1 MKKSIFIFFFLFI
14 GAFSISIAQTSSA
27 SGVWTTGSN
36 WVGGTA
42 PTPGGIGANVIV
54 NHSMTFASG
63 ASFTG
68 WGSTTITINSGASV
82 TITGDMDMQGSGIS
96 IIINTGGTLDVSGTL
111 SVNNQSQITMSGGTL
126 KAGTLTM
133 TDNAT
138 SKFNYTSGTLTLT
151 GSLYVGAGETFSYSS
166 SLSIPGSV
174 TILNGA
180 AITATTLGG
189 NISLS
194 GSSKLTLN
202 TGGTVSPTTITYG
215 GSNSEIVLSSGTL
228 SYASTAL
235 TINGGNKLTINAG
248 TANLQSLTIGSA
260 GTVTVASGASAT
272 ATALTTTSNSD
283 AILTNN
289 GTFTVN
295 GNISS
300 DGSITNNGTL
310 QVNGNLTQGNSGNQ
324 FNNYKNVTVTGNA
337 TANGLI
343 QLYPNA
349 SSNSEFVVNGNMT
362 VNANPWLLVGTD
374 ISSCG
379 SSITYYADAVIK
391 GNLVLTGSGDVTVKQ
406 NGRLVVFG
414 NIDGTS
420 SSGTLVTINCG
431 GQAYVNGKI
440 DITTGGGNTV
450 TNSNSA
456 SSPTGSDSSPVIGLY
471 VNGTTTAQTTSGTIG
486 TKAQLKS
493 NDLPFYNY
501 IAGLSGSPLP
511 ITLVS
516 FKASLE
522 NEIIHLTWST
532 SFEKNFDKFV
542 IERSSNG
549 SVFESIGEV
558 KGVGNTTI
566 IQNYSIDDVNPL
578 LGKNYYRLKSVDL
591 DNSFEYSKVIYVEFD
606 GSKNFSIYPNPSAG
620 EFVHFVVNFEPQAN
634 DKVEVIDFA
643 GSTVTN
649 ATIDNT
655 SNEIIF
661 NDTLKQGT
669 YILKYTSGSFQRIEK
684 IVIR

>member
-1 MKKSIFIFFFLFI
+1 MKKSIFILLFLFTSVV
-14 GAFSISIAQTSSA
+14 SISIAQTSSA
-27 SGVWTTGSN
+27 SGAWTTGSN
-36 WVGGTA
+36 WVGGVA
-42 PTPGGIGANVIV
+42 PTPGGIAADVIV
-54 NHSMTFASG
+54 NHAMTFASG

-82 TITGDMDMQGSGIS
+82 TVTGDMDMQGGGIS
-96 IIINTGGTLDVSGTL
+96 FIINTGGSLNVSGTL

-126 KAGTLTM
+126 SVGTLTM
-133 TDNAT
+133 TDYAS

-151 GSLYVGAGETFSYSS
+151 GSLYVGASETFSYSS

-180 AITATTLGG
+180 SITATTLGG

-215 GSNSEIVLSSGTL
+215 GSSSEIVLSSGTL
-228 SYASTAL
+228 SYASSAL
-235 TINGGNKLTINAG
+235 TINGGNKLTINGG
-248 TANLQSLTIGSA
+248 TANLQSLTIGSS
-260 GTVTVASGASAT
+260 GTVTVASGASLT
-272 ATALTTTSNSD
+272 ATALTTTANSD

-289 GTFTVN
+289 GTVTVN

-300 DGSITNNGTL
+300 DGSITNNGTM

-324 FNNYKNVTVTGNA
+324 FNNYKNVTITGSA

-374 ISSCG
+374 VSSCG
-379 SSITYYADAVIK
+379 STITYYADAVIK

-406 NGRLVVFG
+406 NGRLVIFG

-420 SSGTLVTINCG
+420 STGTLVTINCG
-431 GQAYVNGKI
+431 GQAYVHGKI

-450 TNSNSA
+450 TNSNSS
-456 SSPTGSDSSPVIGLY
+456 SSPTGTDSSPVIGLY
-471 VNGTTTAQTTSGTIG
+471 VNGTTTAQFTSGTIG

-493 NDLPFYNY
+493 NDLPFWNY
-501 IAGLSGSPLP
+501 IGSLSGSPLP

-516 FKASLE
+516 FKASVE
-522 NEIIHLTWST
+522 GDIIHLAWST

-542 IERSSNG
+542 IERSFNG

-558 KGVGNTTI
+558 KGVGNTNI
-566 IQNYSIDDVNPL
+566 IQNYSFNDMNPF
-578 LGKNYYRLKSVDL
+578 LGKNYYRLKSIDL
-591 DNSFEYSKVIYVEFD
+591 DNSFEYSKVIYIEFGGD
-606 GSKNFSIYPNPSAG
+606 KSFSIYPNPSAG
-620 EFVHFVVNFEPQAN
+620 EFVNFVVNFEPQTNDTVVVTDFTGSMVTYATVNYAN
-634 DKVEVIDFA
+634 HEIVF
-643 GSTVTN
+643 
-649 ATIDNT
+649 NT
-655 SNEIIF
+655 S
-661 NDTLKQGT
+661 LKQGA
-669 YILKYTSGSFQRIEK
+669 YILKYMSGSFQHVEK
-684 IVIR
+684 IVIK